1 MGLMIVIL
9 GLMGGPELIII
20 GLVLLVLFGGKRIPK
35 LMKDLGKGLKEVK
48 KVTDENEFT
57 KDIKDISSEFN
68 DVSSGIK
75 KMTSPSN
82 FLKRDK
88 K

>member
-1 MGLMIVIL
+1 MVLQMVLL

-20 GLVLLVLFGGKRIPK
+20 ALVLVVIFGGKRIPK

-57 KDIKDISSEFN
+57 RDIKDISSEIN
-68 DVSSGIK
+68 EVSSGIK
-75 KMTSPSN
+75 KATSPKN
-82 FLKRDK
+82 MFNK
-88 K
+88 KPK